1 MAAQPVSPRVRW
13 FVRTVLALFV
23 ICGLARIEAW
33 PLTGWRLFSHVR
45 KPVQTSWRAVV
56 VSSTGTESGMGF
68 ADAAYRGTPH
78 VLDGF
83 PSSTAAQRDAV
94 CSVWLAELRR
104 EGRDVASI
112 HIERVIVDHSRR
124 DGRRRAPG
132 FVARD
137 PRYECRDGRVRTLS

>member
-1 MAAQPVSPRVRW
+1 M
-13 FVRTVLALFV
+13 LLV
-23 ICGLARIEAW
+23 ICGIARIEAW

-56 VSSTGTESGMGF
+56 VSPTGAESGMGF

-83 PSSTAAQRDAV
+83 PSSGGAQRDAV
-94 CSVWLAELRR
+94 CAAWLDKLGRD
-104 EGRDVASI
+104 GRDVALI
-112 HIERVIVDHSRR
+112 RIEHVTVDHSRR

-132 FVARD
+132 FVAREA
-137 PRYECRDGRVRTLS
+137 RYECRDGRVRSLP